1 MCYILR
7 AQLAVLRDVQREY
20 AGKTIDNIIVQLESR
35 LKEAEK
41 RASIKKEKPYEPT
54 RGC

>member
-20 AGKTIDNIIVQLESR
+20 AGKTIENIIVQLESR
-35 LKEAEK
+35 IKEKEA
-41 RASIKKEKPYEPT
+41 KK
-54 RGC
+54 